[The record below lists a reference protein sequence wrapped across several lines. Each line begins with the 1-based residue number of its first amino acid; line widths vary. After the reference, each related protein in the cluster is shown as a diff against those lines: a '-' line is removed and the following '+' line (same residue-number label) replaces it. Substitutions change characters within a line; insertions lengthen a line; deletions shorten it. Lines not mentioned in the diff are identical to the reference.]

1 MRVSPEQ
8 AALATV
14 VRSQIEARE
23 PWERAECHLLEQ
35 ELRDRLVALGV
46 TPSADVA
53 VALMAAA
60 MLIAGRGPEWGGDY
74 RDALSDVAALG
85 CSLLGD
91 C

>member
-1 MRVSPEQ
+1 
-8 AALATV
+8 
-14 VRSQIEARE
+14 VRSQIDARQ

-35 ELRDRLVALGV
+35 ELRDRLTALGV

-74 RDALSDVAALG
+74 RDGLGDIAALG
-85 CSLLGD
+85 CCLIDGGEPPS
-91 C
+91 